1 MLKRLDI
8 TKNVHRF
15 YVGQQRARICCQ
27 PLLRSAGGEDETV
40 CCTLPPESFFQP
52 FTWIVEV
59 REVQHQSLVYST
71 ALSLADGEER
81 GRLFTSAGLF
91 VIGKGL
97 QLGIDVKSRLQP
109 AQASLGGNAKALPRD
124 RRREGHPGVGGGLDG
139 GRACGVV
146 RVRGR
151 GGGAHA
157 HRCRRVKM
165 GRRSGAW
172 RCEEERETGGGEE
185 MASEEVARSGWGR
198 AMGAGATD
206 TTDNEEE
213 EEEEDGEEEGE
224 QEGRPALLFTLGIY
238 DRERG
243 RSACLVRSRLEAP
256 RPPPWEGRCWDGAF
270 SGPGG
275 GATTVVVLDPTHSLR
290 VAPVVEM
297 GDWADKTFLLRIRV
311 DLQIC
316 PCRELEGATEGC
328 HCPAFKGLGMIHRE
342 GAWMLLRDLLVH
354 RLAWF

>member
-1 MLKRLDI
+1 MPPHRRGSPSSSHSFTRPSLCQPVVLPPSNFSFSLPEDVVCRVLDYLPRSIRSFAPICRINRMWRRLGTRDDIWEPLINQEYGQSMLKRLDI

-124 RRREGHPGVGGGLDG
+124 RRREGHPGVGGGPDG

-198 AMGAGATD
+198 AMGAGGD
-206 TTDNEEE
+206 RH
-213 EEEEDGEEEGE
+213 DGQRGG
-224 QEGRPALLFTLGIY
+224 GRGGG
-238 DRERG
+238 RRG
-243 RSACLVRSRLEAP
+243 
-256 RPPPWEGRCWDGAF
+256 
-270 SGPGG
+270 GG
-275 GATTVVVLDPTHSLR
+275 GAR
-290 VAPVVEM
+290 RKA
-297 GDWADKTFLLRIRV
+297 
-311 DLQIC
+311 
-316 PCRELEGATEGC
+316 
-328 HCPAFKGLGMIHRE
+328 GLALHP
-342 GAWMLLRDLLVH
+342 RDLRPGARTFRVPGQESTGGASPPSMGREVLG
-354 RLAWF
+354 RGF